1 MPHPSQSD
9 PFERQLV
16 LVLRELRLKKGLS
29 ATQLAANVGVS
40 RATITHLEADHT
52 RPTLWVL
59 LSVCRGLGVE
69 LSTCL
74 HQAKRALSEGR

>member
-1 MPHPSQSD
+1 M
-9 PFERQLV
+9 
-16 LVLRELRLKKGLS
+16 
-29 ATQLAANVGVS
+29 S
-40 RATITHLEADHT
+40 RSTITHLEADHT

-74 HQAKRALSEGR
+74 HQAKRVLNESRRGSKQYFEAHVVKSTLAKHRNHK